1 MRVKSALV
9 LTAGAIVALAVWP
22 LLTVFNGAAPAA
34 SPTPAP
40 VLADYLGRNK
50 TITLEEKIVSQNKGD
65 QIFRRSLAA
74 QYLQR
79 FREQGDIGDV
89 ARAQAMAEQSL
100 AIQPQMNTGARMAL
114 ASVYLNYH
122 NFRAA
127 LATEKAAYAAEH
139 NALALPQ
146 EASILMETGR
156 YAQAERIL
164 LHPPQ
169 PRAKNTGWD
178 VVQVRYLELTGHVR
192 EARELLARL
201 IPVVD
206 ANLYEPAYDRS
217 WFHLR
222 AAQLAFES
230 GDDDTARREF
240 DESLRI
246 FPDNYMALMW
256 EARFY
261 RAHKDWRRSL
271 TAADRGADLYP
282 IPQVLGYKADAQR
295 ALGDDS
301 GARDT
306 DALIRAEQRLFNVQG
321 VNDRLLANY
330 YAQRHEHLDEA
341 LDAAQADYKKRGD
354 EVYADDTLGWVW
366 AARGDWKRARTF
378 AERATRWDTQDPAV
392 QYHAG
397 VIALHVGRR
406 AEARRRL
413 TAALETNP
421 RFDAFDADDARAV
434 LHSLETT
441 SSSTTK
447 SAARSPQ

>member
-1 MRVKSALV
+1 MRVRSSLV
-9 LTAGAIVALAVWP
+9 LTAGAIVALAAWP

-34 SPTPAP
+34 APTPAP
-40 VLADYLGRNK
+40 VLADYLGRSK
-50 TITLEEKIVSQNKGD
+50 TIALEEKIVKGNKGD

-89 ARAQAMAEQSL
+89 ARAQAMAEQSI
-100 AIQPQMNTGARMAL
+100 AIQPQLNTGARMAL
-114 ASVYLNYH
+114 ASAYLNYH
-122 NFRAA
+122 NFSAA
-127 LATEKAAYAAEH
+127 LASEKAAYAAEH

-146 EASILMETGR
+146 EASILMELGR
-156 YAQAERIL
+156 YPQAERIL
-164 LHPPQ
+164 QHPPG
-169 PRAKNTGWD
+169 PRAKNSGWD
-178 VVQVRYLELTGHVR
+178 VVQVRYLELTGHLAQ
-192 EARELLARL
+192 ARTLLAQL

-230 GDDDTARREF
+230 GDDDAAQREF

-256 EARFY
+256 ESRFY

-271 TAADRGADLYP
+271 NAAQRGADLYP

-295 ALGDDS
+295 ALGDLA
-301 GARDT
+301 GARET

-330 YAQRHEHLDEA
+330 YAQRREHLDDA
-341 LDAAQADYKKRGD
+341 LQAARADYKRRGD
-354 EVYADDTLGWVW
+354 EIYADDTLAWVW
-366 AARGDWKRARTF
+366 AAKGNWSRARTF
-378 AERATRWDTQDPAV
+378 AMRATRWNTQDPSV

-397 VIALHVGRR
+397 IIALHVGRR

-413 TAALETNP
+413 SAALSTNAA
-421 RFDAFDADDARAV
+421 FDAFDADDARAA
-434 LHSLETT
+434 LRTLE
-441 SSSTTK
+441 
-447 SAARSPQ
+447 SPER